1 MEKDKLNAGKTI
13 TIYDIAEEAGVS
25 ASTVSRVLNGSA
37 SVRKEKKERIQSLI
51 KKYNFKP
58 NALAKGLSDTAT
70 KNIGIIVAD
79 VRNPY
84 YSALFV
90 ACEMA
95 AEKRGYNVGL
105 TNSLDEIERESHELD
120 LFAQQQVDAIIQM
133 GGRVDDL
140 ITDDGYAEKVRGIC
154 SNIPIVVTGKLD
166 KTPVYSVVIDEAQAM
181 NLVMEHL
188 ISQGHEK
195 IAMVGGN
202 MSVASTFYKYQR
214 YHENLKYRGIR
225 EQGEYVV
232 NSSYDPESG
241 YEAMNKIFKLRDI
254 PTAVIAINDFAASGI
269 IRSIREHKLH
279 IPEDISIVSFDNT
292 YIADLTYPKLTSID
306 YDYGHYGEILI
317 NTAIAAANGEKPPT
331 FQTIEPRL
339 VVRESSGPCRKQVGT
354 VRL

>member
-1 MEKDKLNAGKTI
+1 MEKEKLNTGKTI

-37 SVRKEKKERIQSLI
+37 SVRKEKKDRILKLI
-51 KKYNFKP
+51 EKYNFKP
-58 NALAKGLSDTAT
+58 NALAKGLSDTET

-95 AEKRGYNVGL
+95 AEKAGYSVGL
-105 TNSLDEIERESHELD
+105 LNSLNEIERESRSLD
-120 LFAQQQVDAIIQM
+120 IFTQQRVDAIIQM

-140 ITDDGYAEKVRGIC
+140 ITDDGYANKVRSIC
-154 SNIPIVVTGKLD
+154 NNTPVIVTGKLD
-166 KTPVYSVVIDEAQAM
+166 KTPVYSVVIDEAAGM
-181 NLVMEHL
+181 NLAMEHL

-214 YHENLKYRGIR
+214 YQENLRAHGIPER
-225 EQGEYVV
+225 GEYVV

-241 YEAMNKIFKLRDI
+241 YEAMNRIFELPDR

-269 IRSIREHKLH
+269 IRSIKEHGLN

-292 YIADLTYPKLTSID
+292 YIAEVTMPKLTSVD
-306 YDYGHYGEILI
+306 YDYNNYGKLLI
-317 NTAIAAANGEKPPT
+317 NTAIAVANGKT
-331 FQTIEPRL
+331 CKNAQMVEPKL
-339 VVRESSGPCRKQVGT
+339 VIRESSGP
-354 VRL
+354 VRRL

>member
-1 MEKDKLNAGKTI
+1 MEKERLNTGKTI

-37 SVRKEKKERIQSLI
+37 SVRKEKKDRILKLI
-51 KKYNFKP
+51 EKYNFKP
-58 NALAKGLSDTAT
+58 NALAKGLSDTET
-70 KNIGIIVAD
+70 KTIGIIVAD

-95 AEKRGYNVGL
+95 AEKAGYSVGL
-105 TNSLDEIERESHELD
+105 LNSLNEIERESRSLD
-120 LFAQQQVDAIIQM
+120 IFTQQRVDAIIQM

-140 ITDDGYAEKVRGIC
+140 ITDDGYAQKVRSIC
-154 SNIPIVVTGKLD
+154 STTPVIVTGKLD
-166 KTPVYSVVIDEAQAM
+166 KTPVYSVVIDEAAGM
-181 NLVMEHL
+181 NLAMEHL

-202 MSVASTFYKYQR
+202 MNVASTFYKYQR
-214 YHENLKYRGIR
+214 YQENLRIHGIPER
-225 EQGEYVV
+225 GEYVV

-241 YEAMNKIFKLRDI
+241 YEAMNRIFELPDR

-269 IRSIREHKLH
+269 IRSIKEHGLS

-292 YIADLTYPKLTSID
+292 YIAEVTMPKLTSVD
-306 YDYGHYGEILI
+306 YDYKNYGKLLI
-317 NTAIAAANGEKPPT
+317 STAIAVANGKT
-331 FQTIEPRL
+331 CKAAQMVEPKL
-339 VVRESSGPCRKQVGT
+339 VIRESSGPVRK
-354 VRL
+354 L

>member
-1 MEKDKLNAGKTI
+1 MEKEKLNTGKTI

-37 SVRKEKKERIQSLI
+37 SVRKEKKDRILKLI
-51 KKYNFKP
+51 EKYNFKP
-58 NALAKGLSDTAT
+58 NALAKGLSDTET
-70 KNIGIIVAD
+70 KTIGIIVAD

-95 AEKRGYNVGL
+95 AEKAGYSVGL
-105 TNSLDEIERESHELD
+105 LNSLNKIERESHSLD
-120 LFAQQQVDAIIQM
+120 LFIQQRVDAIIQM

-140 ITDDGYAEKVRGIC
+140 ITDDSYAKKVRSVCGSTPVI
-154 SNIPIVVTGKLD
+154 VTGKLD
-166 KTPVYSVVIDEAQAM
+166 KTPVYSVVIDEAAGM
-181 NLVMEHL
+181 NLAMEHL

-202 MSVASTFYKYQR
+202 MGVASTFYKYQR
-214 YHENLKYRGIR
+214 YQENLRIHGIPER
-225 EQGEYVV
+225 GEYVV

-241 YEAMNKIFKLRDI
+241 YEAMNKIFELSDI

-269 IRSIREHKLH
+269 IRSIREHGLS

-292 YIADLTYPKLTSID
+292 YIADVTLPKLTSVD
-306 YDYGHYGEILI
+306 YDYKNYGKLLI
-317 NTAIAAANGEKPPT
+317 STAIAAANGKACKT
-331 FQTIEPRL
+331 AQMVEPKL
-339 VVRESSGPCRKQVGT
+339 VIRESSGPVRK
-354 VRL
+354 L